1 MLTSSSHMNSGSHS
15 LNSWWDLPFMWEEGV
30 RIYDTPGVP
39 NNFSPDIETL
49 GTKYVVYPKKN
60 TIRWMDGTQHKQYEI
75 WL

>member
-1 MLTSSSHMNSGSHS
+1 
-15 LNSWWDLPFMWEEGV
+15 MWEEGV